1 MEEKK
6 NNNSYYTALYARIK
20 QVQVP
25 EFDNIWKSKSLT
37 GQ

>member
-1 MEEKK
+1 MGPRCVRFMEEKK

-25 EFDNIWKSKSLT
+25 EFDNI
-37 GQ
+37 